1 MPSRTLIVLAELHF
15 EVGLIGIDEF
25 TERLEIARWLGD
37 DSLADPRGMS
47 ESDNDDAD
55 SAREVR
61 DADGGGPLT
70 STRESPLDDDDL
82 TVEFVWLS
90 WVFTR
95 QDPDP
100 YPSTPHGH
108 LYDPNREWPKL
119 NPYTG
124 RVFKGKHQE
133 DKKMRLTKKKL
144 IELWRNGRFRDFC
157 RSHVVWY
164 REAHRHHAFGVL
176 HPLRFPRPWK

>member
-1 MPSRTLIVLAELHF
+1 MLSRTLTVLAELHY

-37 DSLADPRGMS
+37 DSLADPRGVS
-47 ESDNDDAD
+47 GPDNGDD
-55 SAREVR
+55 SFVREVR
-61 DADGGGPLT
+61 EANVGGPVGQ
-70 STRESPLDDDDL
+70 SGEKRSDEDHS
-82 TVEFVWLS
+82 TVEFIWLS

-108 LYDPNREWPKL
+108 LNSSNRPWPKL

-124 RVFKGKHQE
+124 RVFKEKHKE
-133 DKKMRLTKKKL
+133 DDKMRLTKKQMIL
-144 IELWRNGRFRDFC
+144 LWEDDKFRDFC

-164 REAHRHHAFGVL
+164 REAHPHHDFGVL
-176 HPLRFPRPWK
+176 HLLRFPKPWK